1 MRTTHIVKRS
11 CKIKGDLREFFF
23 VLLTHILFFAH
34 AGLGVILVC
43 TTHIV
48 KICLLF
54 SFERG
59 FLKART
65 FIHSHIWFN
74 C

>member
-1 MRTTHIVKRS
+1 MRTTHIVKNPAKLKAILGS
-11 CKIKGDLREFFF
+11 FF

-65 FIHSHIWFN
+65 FIHSHIWFK